1 MASSSSAVAAAARAP
16 ITQERIERVF
26 YLLAAC
32 LLLVIVAIG
41 FQKFYLHGTA
51 SNGGPVTQ
59 QIVPLVFLHGVAMS
73 AWIIAFIVQSSLIVS
88 GKRKLHM
95 SLGIAGVVLA
105 GFLVLVGVTTAMAS
119 VHYNPDGYKNLWSA
133 RRFLSFMLTN
143 IFGFGILAAIGLKF
157 RQRPEIHRPMMLLA
171 TLFVAG
177 PAGFFR
183 IPFIGGLVMS
193 TIHTI
198 FAPWVPM
205 LMLAVLLL
213 LIKWLMTRTWDRYFA
228 VGVAGITVA
237 CVLQFL
243 VANSAWWYHV
253 AGWVTA

>member
-1 MASSSSAVAAAARAP
+1 MASSSSAVAVAARAP

-32 LLLVIVAIG
+32 LLLVIVAMG

-73 AWIIAFIVQSSLIVS
+73 AWIIAFMVQSSLIV
-88 GKRKLHM
+88 GGNRKLHM
-95 SLGIAGVVLA
+95 SLGVAGVVLA
-105 GFLVLVGVTTAMAS
+105 GFLVIVGVATAIAS

-157 RQRPEIHRPMMLLA
+157 RRRPEIHRPMMLLA

-183 IPFIGGLVMS
+183 IPLIGGLVMS
-193 TIHTI
+193 TIPTI

-205 LMLAVLLL
+205 LVLAVFLLL
-213 LIKWLMTRTWDRYFA
+213 TKWLVTRTWDRYFA
-228 VGVAGITVA
+228 VGVAGIIVA
-237 CVLQFL
+237 CVLQFF

>member
-1 MASSSSAVAAAARAP
+1 MASSSSAVAVAARTP
-16 ITQERIERVF
+16 ITQERIERMF

-32 LLLVIVAIG
+32 LLLVIVAMG

-59 QIVPLVFLHGVAMS
+59 QIVPLVFLHGIAMS

-88 GKRKLHM
+88 GNRKLHM

-105 GFLVLVGVTTAMAS
+105 GFLVLVGVTTAIAS

-143 IFGFGILAAIGLKF
+143 IFGFGVLAAIGLKF
-157 RQRPEIHRPMMLLA
+157 RRRPEIHRPMMLLA

-183 IPFIGGLVMS
+183 IPFIFGFVMS

-198 FAPWVPM
+198 LAPWVPM
-205 LMLAVLLL
+205 LILAVFLL
-213 LIKWLMTRTWDRYFA
+213 LIKWLMTRSWDRYFA
-228 VGVAGITVA
+228 VGVAGIIAA